1 MHRNAIDFSKKESK
15 PLFSILIPAYNV
27 GKLIRRCLFTVL
39 NQTYSNIEVIIVDDA
54 STDNT
59 FDVISEYAK
68 RDKRIKVIRNEKNES
83 LEYSRTVAMEMCKGD
98 HIIFVDSDDYISLD
112 ACETLFKEL
121 SIEKSDILEYSYAM
135 DPFNTVVSQHHDDYT
150 VEGILTLQYFHTIW
164 NRCYS
169 RELVKKS
176 LKAIK
181 KFYCNMSEDTYFA
194 TVFSHFA
201 ESYRKIDAVLYH
213 YVRGYGMTSNGIFT
227 KQTVQNALIS
237 IKNRAVYTKQFFDEY
252 ASQYNTLINDSV
264 KSDCEYL
271 MAMCAVSKNKRIN
284 KVRRIKDILSFC
296 NEFESKKSNPIEE
309 YVKAFNTYCM
319 IIINNRKAIKN
330 AS

>member
-1 MHRNAIDFSKKESK
+1 MDFSNKESK

-59 FDVISEYAK
+59 FDVISEYSK
-68 RDKRIKVIRNEKNES
+68 HDKRIKVIRNEKNES

-98 HIIFVDSDDYISLD
+98 YIIFVDSDDYISLD
-112 ACETLFKEL
+112 ICETLFREL
-121 SIEKSDILEYSYAM
+121 SIEKSDIIEYSYAI
-135 DPFNTVVSQHHDDYT
+135 DPYNMVVSQHHDDYT
-150 VEGILTLQYFHTIW
+150 VEGILTLKYYHTIW
-164 NRCYS
+164 NKCYS
-169 RELVKKS
+169 RELIKKS

-181 KFYCNMSEDTYFA
+181 KFYCNMSEDIYFA

-201 ESYRKIDAVLYH
+201 ESYRIIDAVLYH
-213 YVRGYGMTSNGIFT
+213 YVRGDGMTSNGIFT

-237 IKNRAVYTKQFFDEY
+237 IKNRAIYSKQFFDEY
-252 ASQYNTLINDSV
+252 ASQYNSLINDSV
-264 KSDCEYL
+264 KSDCEFL
-271 MAMCAVSKNKRIN
+271 MSMCAVSKNKRIN

-296 NEFESKKSNPIEE
+296 NEFESKKSSHIAE
-309 YVKAFNTYCM
+309 YVEAFNIYCT
-319 IIINNRKAIKN
+319 IITNNRKAMKN
-330 AS
+330 QS